1 MIVYLTILLLKNS
14 FNVEELIYL
23 LKHIFFINTDGLP
36 IAGALWFLTSL
47 FFVYIIY
54 YFVSKIKAEL
64 QKNILVII
72 LVCIGYIVPK
82 YFRLPFALDTALVG
96 IGLFHLGSLFKRY
109 YTMRN
114 INLLYGLLS
123 LVIGSIFVFYNG
135 YVNIRQGIYSNIIL
149 FFITAVLITFGL
161 FIISSKLKK
170 WHLKIIQ
177 EIKFIGSHSIIYV
190 CLNQFILL
198 ILCKFTYYCK
208 NIFALSIMN
217 LIILIFSIATLHF
230 VVILFENK
238 QIKWILG
245 K

>member
-1 MIVYLTILLLKNS
+1 LIVYLTILLLKNS

-170 WHLKIIQ
+170 MAFKNY
-177 EIKFIGSHSIIYV
+177 SR
-190 CLNQFILL
+190 NQV
-198 ILCKFTYYCK
+198 YR
-208 NIFALSIMN
+208 
-217 LIILIFSIATLHF
+217 
-230 VVILFENK
+230 
-238 QIKWILG
+238 
-245 K
+245 